1 MKKLVLLV
9 LSLAF
14 LLVVGCDQPITQ
26 AGGVI
31 VYHGI
36 QVKRGPAPFIL
47 NAPKGIRAK
56 GANPDAELE
65 SNPSDGTVY
74 GLQTDSTN
82 VYLAQGGEQ
91 LPGGTWI
98 DNAYGN
104 VFTTTLFANSTL
116 TFSGLQTVTL
126 IDPVNTTY
134 LDANN
139 TWVAVST
146 TQTVTTQA
154 VATGEN
160 GSTDVETTG
169 PVGIGGGGDNN

>member
-1 MKKLVLLV
+1 MKKLILLTLGLV
-9 LSLAF
+9 F
-14 LLVVGCDQPITQ
+14 LYVVGCDQPITQ
-26 AGGVI
+26 PEGAL

-36 QVKRGPAPFIL
+36 QVKEGPAPFIL
-47 NAPKGIRAK
+47 NVSKGVRAK
-56 GANPDAELE
+56 GTSPDAELE
-65 SNPSDGTVY
+65 SSPSDGTVY

-126 IDPVNTTY
+126 IDPVNTSY
-134 LDANN
+134 MDANN
-139 TWVAVST
+139 TWVPVST
-146 TQTVTTQA
+146 TQTVTAQA

>member
-1 MKKLVLLV
+1 MKKLIFLTIGFVVLWV
-9 LSLAF
+9 M
-14 LLVVGCDQPITQ
+14 GCDQPVTPIE
-26 AGGVI
+26 GEL

-36 QVKRGPAPFIL
+36 QVKEGPAPFIL
-47 NAPKGIRAK
+47 NASKGVRAK
-56 GANPDAELE
+56 GAFPDAELE
-65 SNPSDGTVY
+65 SNPNNGTVY
-74 GLQTDSTN
+74 GLQSDSSN

-91 LPGGTWI
+91 FPGGTWI
-98 DNAYGN
+98 DNAYGD

-139 TWVAVST
+139 NWVAVSS
-146 TQTVTTQA
+146 TQTVTAQA
-154 VATGEN
+154 VATGDA
-160 GSTDVETTG
+160 GSADVETTG